1 MGTVT
6 KKKCEHWVNTSGDQF
21 GGRASLTRRI
31 SDDIRRRILAKEWA
45 PGEKIHSESELST
58 TYKVSRVTVRTA
70 LKTLEYQGLVDI
82 RHGSGTYVNNFG
94 RSIPTGLNELRS
106 MSETISELGYEPG
119 MEYKVAIIRPAN
131 ETEIDKLGLDSADP
145 VLYLERAVLADG
157 KAVAF
162 SYDTINISSLPEEV
176 VEEMKRGSVFAS
188 LDTIN
193 SRPIRALAEVD
204 AVISKEIGWGDETPA
219 NNLFLLLQQ
228 VHYAG
233 DGEPIMYS
241 KTYFMEGRFQFLI
254 LRTR

>member
-1 MGTVT
+1 MS
-6 KKKCEHWVNTSGDQF
+6 TSNEQF
-21 GGRASLTRRI
+21 GGRTSLTRRI

-45 PGEKIHSESELST
+45 PGEKINSESELSA

-94 RSIPTGLNELRS
+94 RSIPTGLNELCT

-119 MEYKVAIIRPAN
+119 MEYKSSNIRPA
-131 ETEIDKLGLDSADP
+131 TTLEIEKLQLDAADP

-157 KAVAF
+157 HAVAY
-162 SYDTINISSLPEEV
+162 SYDTINISSLPGEV
-176 VEEMKRGSVFAS
+176 VEEMKLGSVFAS

-204 AVISKEIGWGDETPA
+204 AVIDEEIGWGSQRPE

-233 DGEPIMYS
+233 DGEPLMYS
-241 KTYFMEGRFQFLI
+241 RTYFMQGRFQFLI

>member
-1 MGTVT
+1 
-6 KKKCEHWVNTSGDQF
+6 
-21 GGRASLTRRI
+21 
-31 SDDIRRRILAKEWA
+31 
-45 PGEKIHSESELST
+45 
-58 TYKVSRVTVRTA
+58 
-70 LKTLEYQGLVDI
+70 
-82 RHGSGTYVNNFG
+82 
-94 RSIPTGLNELRS
+94 
-106 MSETISELGYEPG
+106 
-119 MEYKVAIIRPAN
+119 MEYKVATIRPAT

-145 VLYLERAVLADG
+145 ILYLERAVLADG

-204 AVISKEIGWGDETPA
+204 AVIDKEIGWGDERPA

>member
-1 MGTVT
+1 M
-6 KKKCEHWVNTSGDQF
+6 NTPGEQF

-82 RHGSGTYVNNFG
+82 RHGSGTYVNDFG
-94 RSIPTGLNELRS
+94 RAIPTGLNELRS

-119 MEYKVAIIRPAN
+119 MEYKIADVRPATDL
-131 ETEIDKLGLDSADP
+131 EREKLQLDTPDS

-162 SYDTINISSLPEEV
+162 SYDTINISSLPSDV
-176 VEEMKRGSVFAS
+176 VEEMKKGSVFAS

-204 AVISKEIGWGDETPA
+204 AVIDKNVGWGSQRPA
-219 NNLFLLLQQ
+219 DDLFLLLQQ

-233 DGEPIMYS
+233 DGEPLMYS
-241 KTYFMEGRFQFLI
+241 RTYFMKGRFQFLI

>member
-1 MGTVT
+1 MS
-6 KKKCEHWVNTSGDQF
+6 TSNEQF
-21 GGRASLTRRI
+21 GGRTSLTRRI

-45 PGEKIHSESELST
+45 PGEKINSESELSA

-119 MEYKVAIIRPAN
+119 MEYKSSNIRPA
-131 ETEIDKLGLDSADP
+131 TTLEIEKLQLDAADP

-157 KAVAF
+157 HAVAY
-162 SYDTINISSLPEEV
+162 SYDTINISSLPGEV
-176 VEEMKRGSVFAS
+176 VEEMKLGSVFAS

-204 AVISKEIGWGDETPA
+204 AVIDEEIGWGNQRPE

-233 DGEPIMYS
+233 DGEPLMYS
-241 KTYFMEGRFQFLI
+241 RTYFMQGRFQFLI

>member
-1 MGTVT
+1 MSTPLDKALLKRNEGLS
-6 KKKCEHWVNTSGDQF
+6 VNTSSEQF

-31 SDDIRRRILAKEWA
+31 SDIRRRILVKEWA

-58 TYKVSRVTVRTA
+58 NYKVSRVTVRTA

-82 RHGSGTYVNNFG
+82 RHGSGTYVNDFG
-94 RSIPTGLNELRS
+94 RAIPTGLNELRS

-119 MEYKVAIIRPAN
+119 MEYKIADVRPATDL
-131 ETEIDKLGLDSADP
+131 EREKLQLDAP
-145 VLYLERAVLADG
+145 ELVLYLERAVL
-157 KAVAF
+157 
-162 SYDTINISSLPEEV
+162 
-176 VEEMKRGSVFAS
+176 EEMKRGSVFAS

-204 AVISKEIGWGDETPA
+204 AVIDKNIGWGSQRPNDD
-219 NNLFLLLQQ
+219 LFLLLQQ

-233 DGEPIMYS
+233 DGEPLMYS
-241 KTYFMEGRFQFLI
+241 RTYFMKGRFQFLI

>member
-1 MGTVT
+1 MS
-6 KKKCEHWVNTSGDQF
+6 TSNEQF
-21 GGRASLTRRI
+21 GGRTSLTRRI

-45 PGEKIHSESELST
+45 PGEKINSESELSA

-119 MEYKVAIIRPAN
+119 MEYKSSNIRPA
-131 ETEIDKLGLDSADP
+131 TTLEIEKLQLDAADP

-157 KAVAF
+157 HAVAY
-162 SYDTINISSLPEEV
+162 SYDTINISSLPGEV
-176 VEEMKRGSVFAS
+176 VEEMKLGSVFAS

-204 AVISKEIGWGDETPA
+204 AVIDEEIGWGSQRPE

-233 DGEPIMYS
+233 DGEPLMYS
-241 KTYFMEGRFQFLI
+241 RTYFMQGRFQFLI

>member
-1 MGTVT
+1 MSTA
-6 KKKCEHWVNTSGDQF
+6 KEQF
-21 GGRASLTRRI
+21 GGRTSLTRRI

-45 PGEKIHSESELST
+45 PGEKINSESELSA

-119 MEYKVAIIRPAN
+119 MEYKSSNIRPA
-131 ETEIDKLGLDSADP
+131 TTLEIEKLQLDSADP

-157 KAVAF
+157 HAVAY
-162 SYDTINISSLPEEV
+162 SYDTINISSLPGEV
-176 VEEMKRGSVFAS
+176 VEEMKLGSVFAS

-204 AVISKEIGWGDETPA
+204 AVIDKEIGWGNQRPE

-233 DGEPIMYS
+233 DGEPLMYS
-241 KTYFMEGRFQFLI
+241 RTYFMQGRFQFLI